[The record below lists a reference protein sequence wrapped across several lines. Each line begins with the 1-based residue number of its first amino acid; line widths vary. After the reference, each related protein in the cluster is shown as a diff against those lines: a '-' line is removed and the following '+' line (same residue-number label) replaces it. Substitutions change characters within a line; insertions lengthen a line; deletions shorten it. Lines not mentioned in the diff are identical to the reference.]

1 MRLKVMAV
9 LVMLASSL
17 AACASVT
24 VTLPDQIGPGFDLD
38 KTLADLRDCS
48 TLSDT
53 FVAVV
58 REAAQE
64 LDDLAAS
71 SGGRVPSGALTAKVD
86 VIAKTSYFKIGE
98 KLGCSA
104 VAQRVNTLDRLRG
117 LSPSSDAGK
126 DLVSQV
132 IDQVEA
138 QSP

>member
-1 MRLKVMAV
+1 MAV
-9 LVMLASSL
+9 LVALATSL
-17 AACASVT
+17 AACGSVT
-24 VTLPDQIGPGFDLD
+24 VTFPKDIGPGFDLD
-38 KTLADLRDCS
+38 KTLADLRDCG

-71 SGGRVPSGALTAKVD
+71 SGGRVPSGALNTKVD

-98 KLGCSA
+98 KLGCDA
-104 VAQRVNTLDRLRG
+104 VAQRIDTLDRLRG
-117 LSPSSDAGK
+117 LSPSSKAGK
-126 DLVSQV
+126 DLVGQV
-132 IDQVEA
+132 MDQVEA

>member
-1 MRLKVMAV
+1 M
-9 LVMLASSL
+9 LVVSL
-17 AACASVT
+17 AACASVS
-24 VTLPDQIGPGFDLD
+24 VTLPDQIGPRFDLD
-38 KTLADLRDCS
+38 KTLTDLRDCG

-71 SGGRVPSGALTAKVD
+71 SGGKVPSGTLTAKVD

-98 KLGCSA
+98 KLGCDA
-104 VAQRVNTLDRLRG
+104 VAQRVDTLDRLRG
-117 LSPSSDAGK
+117 LSPSSAAGK
-126 DLVSQV
+126 DLVGQV
-132 IDQVEA
+132 MDQVEA